1 MWGIAGF
8 LGELDVL
15 CKEETLVGSSRITLE
30 LRPLAFSMLAELV
43 HHVRQELSLPQM
55 SRIVYL
61 FCRSSPA
68 SQSDGFQHSC
78 LCHTCPGTFC
88 LSATAL

>member
-1 MWGIAGF
+1 MCGIAGF

-55 SRIVYL
+55 SRIVYI
-61 FCRSSPA
+61 FCRS

-78 LCHTCPGTFC
+78 LCHTCPGTLC

>member
-1 MWGIAGF
+1 M
-8 LGELDVL
+8 L

-61 FCRSSPA
+61 FCRFFPA
-68 SQSDGFQHSC
+68 CQSDGFKCSC
-78 LCHTCPGTFC
+78 HCHIWSGIFC
-88 LSATAL
+88 LPTTVL